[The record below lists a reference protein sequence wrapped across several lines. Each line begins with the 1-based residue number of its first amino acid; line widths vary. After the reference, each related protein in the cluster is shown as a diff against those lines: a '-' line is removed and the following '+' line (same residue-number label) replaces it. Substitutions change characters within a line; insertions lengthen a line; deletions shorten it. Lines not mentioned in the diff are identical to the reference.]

1 MRFSAKA
8 QSYLLFCLACVTIAP
23 ANASTLAAPLSS
35 RTAGLLA
42 YAEERAH
49 SGATAVT
56 HRAQFDMDAV
66 VARRRT
72 KAHHAAPKLAQAAPH
87 DASNRFL
94 MTQNGR
100 QMTADDFD
108 AWMKARGL
116 RVAKGAPEAAKAA
129 D

>member
-1 MRFSAKA
+1 MRFSAKV
-8 QSYLLFCLACVTIAP
+8 QSCLLFCLACVTIAP

-42 YAEERAH
+42 HVDEHAH
-49 SGATAVT
+49 SGATAVD
-56 HRAQFDMDAV
+56 HRAQFDINA

-72 KAHHAAPKLAQAAPH
+72 KVHHAAPKLVQAAPH